1 MTAPLAWTDYKEMTL
16 DGTLAL
22 TAGVH
27 VILLKTL
34 TMPNGDVMNLRRIT
48 LTPSAAL

>member
-1 MTAPLAWTDYKEMTL
+1 MTAPLAWNDYKEMTL
-16 DGTLAL
+16 GGTLIL
-22 TAGVH
+22 TARTH

>member
-1 MTAPLAWTDYKEMTL
+1 MTL
-16 DGTLAL
+16 DGTLTL
-22 TAGVH
+22 TAGMH
-27 VILLKTL
+27 TLLLKTL